1 MKKIKVIVR
10 EKTLLELKED
20 ASKGDLIDL
29 KELIEVD
36 TSLIESIIDSNKDKI
51 YLSKLEAQQKVWNLE
66 KEKELDKLQH
76 ENLTLRKE
84 YENRIILKEKEVDS
98 KYQEQVMTLKNEII
112 NLEKEKKTAEE
123 KINKDNDIKL
133 ANYKLAQG
141 QKYSEL
147 ESKYNNLHD
156 LLESKIKEKENE
168 LEKKYSE
175 EISNLKK
182 EYALLMLEKD
192 SKEKE
197 IKNTFALEK
206 EREFTTLRENYQK
219 EIDSRQEKIDEL
231 KRQKSILNSKQI
243 GEDLESWCD
252 NEVTSYMQNG
262 LQNCRWLKDNETVKG
277 EDGKS
282 TKADFIFK
290 IYANSNRKEDE
301 LLTSICFD
309 MKDENPDSKTRQ
321 TNKSFYQKLND
332 DRKKKGC
339 KYAVLV
345 SNLET
350 DKTNAL
356 PIYKVNDYEDMYV
369 VRPAYLMTF
378 INMIVS
384 LTLKY
389 GDLLIKKEKETIDL
403 KEKLELIDKFNKLKN
418 EYLDK
423 PLNSLDNQISL
434 IIEST
439 SKIRKA
445 SEDIDNYC
453 DKIKNNYIS
462 KIEKKL
468 KDFELKTEKQV
479 IKNLE

>member
-51 YLSKLEAQQKVWNLE
+51 YLYKLEAQQKVWNLE
-66 KEKELDKLQH
+66 KEKELNKLQH

-133 ANYKLAQG
+133 ANYKLEQSR
-141 QKYSEL
+141 KYTEL

-309 MKDENPDSKTRQ
+309 MKDENPDSKTKQ
-321 TNKSFYQKLND
+321 TNKSFYSKLND

-468 KDFELKTEKQV
+468 KDFELKAEKQV
-479 IKNLE
+479 IKNLV

>member
-123 KINKDNDIKL
+123 KIKKDNDIKL
-133 ANYKLAQG
+133 ANYKLEQSR
-141 QKYSEL
+141 KYTEL

-243 GEDLESWCD
+243 GEDLESW
-252 NEVTSYMQNG
+252 
-262 LQNCRWLKDNETVKG
+262 
-277 EDGKS
+277 
-282 TKADFIFK
+282 
-290 IYANSNRKEDE
+290 
-301 LLTSICFD
+301 
-309 MKDENPDSKTRQ
+309 
-321 TNKSFYQKLND
+321 
-332 DRKKKGC
+332 
-339 KYAVLV
+339 
-345 SNLET
+345 
-350 DKTNAL
+350 
-356 PIYKVNDYEDMYV
+356 
-369 VRPAYLMTF
+369 
-378 INMIVS
+378 
-384 LTLKY
+384 
-389 GDLLIKKEKETIDL
+389 
-403 KEKLELIDKFNKLKN
+403 
-418 EYLDK
+418 
-423 PLNSLDNQISL
+423 
-434 IIEST
+434 
-439 SKIRKA
+439 
-445 SEDIDNYC
+445 
-453 DKIKNNYIS
+453 
-462 KIEKKL
+462 
-468 KDFELKTEKQV
+468 
-479 IKNLE
+479 

>member
-84 YENRIILKEKEVDS
+84 YENRIILREKEVDS

-112 NLEKEKKTAEE
+112 NLEKEKKTVEE

-133 ANYKLAQG
+133 ANYKLEQG

-197 IKNTFALEK
+197 IKNTLALEK

-309 MKDENPDSKTRQ
+309 MKDENPDSKTKQ
-321 TNKSFYQKLND
+321 TNKSFYSKLND

-403 KEKLELIDKFNKLKN
+403 KEKLELIDKFNKLNN

-468 KDFELKTEKQV
+468 KDFELKAEKQV
-479 IKNLE
+479 IKNLV